1 MTAQLSLERDKTAVV
16 IMDYQNDIVG
26 AYPEALRDEL
36 LAKASAVLTGARREG
51 IPIIYVVVR
60 FREGYPEIS
69 LRDAARRGIKESG
82 RLREGTFGA
91 EIYPAVA
98 PQPGEVVVTK
108 RRTGPFSTTDL
119 TAVLNAKGIETL
131 VLMGVST
138 SGCVLTAVRWAAD
151 IDYHLIVLADCCA
164 DRDEEVHRV
173 LTEKVFPRQAT
184 VVTSQEFLQAVGGA

>member
-1 MTAQLSLERDKTAVV
+1 MTNQLLIERDKTAVLL
-16 IMDYQNDIVG
+16 MDYQNDIVG
-26 AYPEALRDEL
+26 AYPETLQNEL
-36 LAKASAVLTGARREG
+36 LAKASAVLAEARHQG

-69 LRDAARRGIKESG
+69 AQDVARRGIKETG
-82 RLREGTFGA
+82 RLMEGTQGA
-91 EIYPAVA
+91 EILPAVA
-98 PQPGEVVVTK
+98 PQPQEVVVTK

-119 TAVLNAKGIETL
+119 TAVLNARGINTL
-131 VLMGVST
+131 VLMGVAT
-138 SGCVLTAVRWAAD
+138 SGCVLTTVRWAAD

-184 VVTSQEFLQAVGGA
+184 VITSREFLQAMGEV